1 MSHTCRR
8 LFPSY
13 NTLKSKFSRYYR
25 IRLFSTAQS
34 KESKTNRDTLTGVIG
49 LYDSDGVPSGHLTRK
64 DLYETSMTV
73 PARSL
78 KTTPHQLI
86 QANIDADTSRLVNGT
101 HWYK

>member
-13 NTLKSKFSRYYR
+13 ETLKSTFSRYYH
-25 IRLFSTAQS
+25 IRLFSTAQP
-34 KESKTNRDTLTGVIG
+34 KESKTNRDTLTGVLE
-49 LYDSDGVPSGHLTRK
+49 LYDSDGVPSGRPTRK
-64 DLYETSMTV
+64 DLYETSMAV

-78 KTTPHQLI
+78 TKTPDQHI
-86 QANIDADTSRLVNGT
+86 QVDSETDTSRLVNGT